1 MMNIIGHTADGSIR
15 VIFEGDPFE
24 TITPDDMSNS
34 LRFRIWDEWE
44 MGPVDEDDHRERV
57 KTIPPFALPAP
68 DLDEVKRALKAL
80 IDDEA
85 ETARLRYI
93 TGGAGQAMTYQR
105 KVEEAKRAVLEDNP
119 LSEDYP
125 MLSASLGI
133 DGETIKDIGL
143 LVLAMDAR
151 WAVIGSAIERARQT
165 AKEAVSGAETVEAAQ
180 IAAQVVWP

>member
-1 MMNIIGHTADGSIR
+1 MDVLGYTETGMIIIILDGNKTF
-15 VIFEGDPFE
+15 V
-24 TITPDDMSNS
+24 PDDMAN
-34 LRFRIWDEWE
+34 RDRYRIWDEWE
-44 MGPVDEDDHRERV
+44 MGPADEVGRRERIN
-57 KTIPPFALPAP
+57 TIPPFAIPEP
-68 DLDEVKRALKAL
+68 DLEEIKRLLKTQIDE
-80 IDDEA
+80 EA

-119 LSEDYP
+119 LPDDYP

-133 DGETIKDIGL
+133 DGETIKDIAL
-143 LVLAMDAR
+143 LVLTMDAQ

-165 AKEAVSGAETVEAAQ
+165 AKEAIGGAETVEAAQ